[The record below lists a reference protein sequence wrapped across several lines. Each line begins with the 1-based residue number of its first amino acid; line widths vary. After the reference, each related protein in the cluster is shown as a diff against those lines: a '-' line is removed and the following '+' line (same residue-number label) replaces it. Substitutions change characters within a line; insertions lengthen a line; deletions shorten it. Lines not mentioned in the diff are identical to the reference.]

1 MSNQHYKS
9 TAVNIHVLQGGP
21 NYTIILIKKN
31 KEDVH
36 RPAEMKKLKLKTTN
50 KTNIKILNL
59 IN

>member
-36 RPAEMKKLKLKTTN
+36 RPAEMKKIKTKN
-50 KTNIKILNL
+50 NE
-59 IN
+59 